1 MAFARES
8 GVETNVTMVERDSL
22 SYTAANRVY
31 QNGDYAR
38 ALTLMDNYL
47 RQYPKGSFRI
57 EALYALGDCS
67 LREGNRAGALAA
79 FEEVGSMPMSEY
91 KVPALQQAA
100 KMPGRGQT
108 LSTGGGFVQ
117 NPFNGG
123 DQVADI
129 ASALGGYLVRS
140 RRR

>member
-1 MAFARES
+1 
-8 GVETNVTMVERDSL
+8 
-22 SYTAANRVY
+22 
-31 QNGDYAR
+31 
-38 ALTLMDNYL
+38 MDNYL

-100 KMPGRGQT
+100 KM
-108 LSTGGGFVQ
+108 
-117 NPFNGG
+117 
-123 DQVADI
+123 QVEDKHYPQA
-129 ASALGGYLVRS
+129 AATS
-140 RRR
+140 RTKAV